1 MASISSEPLVFD
13 VQSSRSQLFQRVLRS
28 RWTFVVLQVL
38 DLLTTLYAFHAG
50 ALEVNPL
57 VARLTLLFGRFGG
70 VLMSKLIAIAIVMG
84 IRKRLWI
91 INLIY
96 IGIVG
101 WNLLMIAGMML
112 HGK

>member
-13 VQSSRSQLFQRVLRS
+13 VQNSSCPLFQRVLRS

-38 DLLTTLYAFHAG
+38 DLLTTMYAFHAG

-57 VARLTLLFGRFGG
+57 VAHLTVLFGRFGG
-70 VLMSKLIAIAIVMG
+70 VVMSKLIAIAIAMG

-96 IGIVG
+96 IGIVS
-101 WNLLMIAGMML
+101 WNLLMIAGIML